1 MPFDFDPALSAAQNI
16 EKFHK
21 HMETI
26 DSELAGVLKANMTLA
41 LPLPDEQ
48 TQRRAAR
55 QKFNEAVLLHLDKPK
70 VSPTK

>member
-1 MPFDFDPALSAAQNI
+1 MPLDFDPSLSAAQNI

-26 DSELAGVLKANMTLA
+26 DSELAAVLKQNMALA
-41 LPLPDEQ
+41 LPLPDGQ

-55 QKFNEAVLLHLDKPK
+55 QKFNEAVIQHLDKPK
-70 VSPTK
+70 VVVTK